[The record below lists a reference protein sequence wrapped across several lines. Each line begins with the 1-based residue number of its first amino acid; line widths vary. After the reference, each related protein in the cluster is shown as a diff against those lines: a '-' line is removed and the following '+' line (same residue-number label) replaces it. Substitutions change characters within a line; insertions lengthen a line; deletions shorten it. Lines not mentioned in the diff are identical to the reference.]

1 MFFHIENM
9 TSMTAGI
16 ALIRSGTSQEACR
29 SVHRRLW
36 GQIMTTITFKDE
48 ATGKTVQMPVLE
60 PTYGHSVVDIGR
72 LAKEFGFFTY
82 DPGFM
87 STASCQSTIT
97 YLDGDRGELL
107 YRGYPIEQLAEKCN
121 FLEVCYLLLYGEL
134 PNAEKKEVFETS
146 ITRHN
151 RIRENL
157 RRFFHGFNYDAHPMA
172 MMTAV
177 VSSLSAF
184 FHDRLNIQ
192 DHEDRMV
199 TARRLI
205 AKMPTI
211 AAACYKHSIGDPS
224 IYPRDDLSYTGNLL
238 YMMFSLPGK
247 RYEVDPVAER
257 ALDVLFTLHAD
268 HEQNASTSTVRLAGS
283 SGTNPYAAIAAGI
296 ACLWGPAHGGANE
309 AVIRMLDQIGA
320 VSNIDGFIA
329 KVKDKNSGVRL
340 MGFGHRVYKNF
351 DPRARIIKDICHQV
365 LEKLGHDPRL
375 DLAMRLEE
383 IALSDPYFIERKLY
397 PNVDF
402 YSGIIY
408 SALKIPVEMF
418 TVMFA
423 IARAAGWI
431 SHWIEM
437 ITEKDQKIGRP
448 RQLYVGDTRREVP
461 ALSARS

>member
-1 MFFHIENM
+1 
-9 TSMTAGI
+9 
-16 ALIRSGTSQEACR
+16 
-29 SVHRRLW
+29 
-36 GQIMTTITFKDE
+36 MTTITFKDE
-48 ATGKTVQMPVLE
+48 ASGKTVQMPVLE
-60 PTYGHSVVDIGR
+60 PTYGHPVVDIGR
-72 LAKEFGFFTY
+72 LAKEFAFFTY

-97 YLDGDRGELL
+97 YLDGDKGELL
-107 YRGYPIEQLAEKCN
+107 YRGYPIEQLAEKCS

-247 RYEVDPVAER
+247 RYEVNPVAER

-351 DPRARIIKDICHQV
+351 DPRARIIKDICHEV

-375 DLAMRLEE
+375 DLAMHLEE

-423 IARAAGWI
+423 IARSAGWI

-448 RQLYVGDTRREVP
+448 RQLYVGDARREVP
-461 ALSARS
+461 ALSVRP

>member
-1 MFFHIENM
+1 
-9 TSMTAGI
+9 
-16 ALIRSGTSQEACR
+16 
-29 SVHRRLW
+29 
-36 GQIMTTITFKDE
+36 MTTITLKDDVN
-48 ATGKTVQMPVLE
+48 GKAVQMPVLE
-60 PTYGHSVVDIGR
+60 PTYGAPVVDIGK
-72 LAKEFGFFTY
+72 LAKEFGYFTY

-97 YLDGDRGELL
+97 YLDGDKGELM
-107 YRGYPIEQLAEKCN
+107 YRGYPIEQLAEQCN

-134 PNAEKKEVFETS
+134 PNAEKKQIFETS

-157 RRFFHGFNYDAHPMA
+157 RRFFNGFNHDAHPMA
-172 MMTAV
+172 MMMAV

-192 DHEDRMV
+192 DYEDRMV

-211 AAACYKHSIGDPS
+211 AAACYKHSIGDPA

-247 RYEVDPVAER
+247 RYEINPVAER
-257 ALDVLFTLHAD
+257 ALDILFTLHAD

-296 ACLWGPAHGGANE
+296 ATLWGPAHGGANE
-309 AVIRMLDQIGA
+309 AVIRMLDRIGD
-320 VSNIDGFIA
+320 VSNIDNFIA

-340 MGFGHRVYKNF
+340 MGFGHRVYKSF
-351 DPRARIIKDICHQV
+351 DPRAKIIKEVCHQV
-365 LEKLGHDPRL
+365 LDSYGHDPRL

-408 SALKIPVEMF
+408 SALKIPVEMY

-423 IARAAGWI
+423 IARTAGWI

-448 RQLYVGDTRREVP
+448 RQLYIG
-461 ALSARS
+461 SAKRNVAPLAERD